1 MIRVLG
7 KELSMTYLPLLIT
20 GICLCLNG
28 ITDLI
33 KRDSYTYTY
42 LVAYVILFIVTKNP
56 WLFIGFFLTAF
67 VSQDTKTVGG
77 GDVDASLLIFFTIG
91 INGLVWTL
99 IVACVVGLIYSV
111 ITKDKKIP
119 LITMMCIGYLVAL
132 FLFRYI

>member
-1 MIRVLG
+1 
-7 KELSMTYLPLLIT
+7 MTYLPLLIT

-42 LVAYVILFIVTKNP
+42 LIGYVILFVVTKNP

-91 INGLVWTL
+91 ING